1 MMMLQADERRPAE
14 TSTQS
19 SAQSFGLRR
28 LRARLVVFAVTLAIV
43 IAFFVYRQAAAP
55 AEALPVLMQID
66 PFSLVDQHGK
76 KVELADLGAKVWVAD
91 FIFTGC
97 QSACPMLSSRMHS
110 LQTFI
115 EERERKLGQALP
127 VLLVSFSVDPEVDT
141 PAKLTEYAARY
152 GADDRR
158 WLFLTGSLAEMNRAV
173 TGSMKIPF
181 QKGGADTSAFDVMH
195 GEHLVLVDGRGRIRG
210 YFDADDEGMTRLK
223 LAVESLASGP
233 KGAT

>member
-1 MMMLQADERRPAE
+1 VKERVMIADPSQPAD
-14 TSTQS
+14 SAAS
-19 SAQSFGLRR
+19 SLGGKR
-28 LRARLVVFAVTLAIV
+28 LRARLGVLAATLAAV
-43 IAFFVYRQAAAP
+43 IAFFIYLRATQRHD
-55 AEALPVLMQID
+55 EALPVLIQID

-76 KVELADLGAKVWVAD
+76 KVELSDLRGKVWVAD

-110 LQTFI
+110 LQTFV
-115 EERERKLGQALP
+115 EDREKKLGHALP

-141 PAKLTEYAARY
+141 PAKLTEYAARF

-195 GEHLVLVDGRGRIRG
+195 GEHLVLVDGKGRIRG
-210 YFDADDEGMTRLK
+210 YFDADPEGMSRLEG
-223 LAVESLASGP
+223 AIESLASGER
-233 KGAT
+233 GAT

>member
-1 MMMLQADERRPAE
+1 MASIADPPEPAD
-14 TSTQS
+14 
-19 SAQSFGLRR
+19 SAARSFGGKR
-28 LRARLVVFAVTLAIV
+28 LRARLVVVAVTLVVV
-43 IAFFVYRQAAAP
+43 IAFFIYLRATQRH
-55 AEALPVLMQID
+55 AEALPVLIQID

-76 KVELADLGAKVWVAD
+76 KVELADLRGKVWVAD

-110 LQTFI
+110 LQTFV
-115 EERERKLGQALP
+115 EEREKKLGQALP
-127 VLLVSFSVDPEVDT
+127 VRLVSFSVDPEVDT

-195 GEHLVLVDGRGRIRG
+195 GEHLVLVDGKGRIRG
-210 YFDADDEGMTRLK
+210 YFDADPEGMTRLEG
-223 LAVESLASGP
+223 AIESLASGER
-233 KGAT
+233 GAT